1 MNENINTNAIPEEA
15 MNEYSLSAAPA
26 APAVPAAMVE
36 TDDDGASMILDL
48 TTRRTS
54 YCSLTAQT
62 EEDKAVLFNAM
73 NAPDQR
79 LKEHINEV
87 IRLKDIFVEVVYCTN
102 EETGVVSPAPRIVLI
117 DDGGVSYQ
125 CVSKGIFGAVKKLF
139 AVFLACGVE
148 TLEPDA
154 EPVVC
159 RHGRDLRY
167 HIRIA
172 PGHLANQRRDI
183 RIRSADGKRGK
194 HRIRNRRRK
203 TQEV

>member
-1 MNENINTNAIPEEA
+1 MNENVKSTAITDEE
-15 MNEYSLSAAPA
+15 MNEFALSAAPA
-26 APAVPAAMVE
+26 AAAVPAAMVE

-102 EETGVVSPAPRIVLI
+102 KETGVVSPAPRIVLI

-139 AVFLACGVE
+139 AVFGEPQTWANPIPVKVKQIVLAKDKNVLS
-148 TLEPDA
+148 LE
-154 EPVVC
+154 VVK
-159 RHGRDLRY
+159 
-167 HIRIA
+167 A
-172 PGHLANQRRDI
+172 
-183 RIRSADGKRGK
+183 
-194 HRIRNRRRK
+194 
-203 TQEV
+203 

>member
-1 MNENINTNAIPEEA
+1 MNENNVNANAIPEEA
-15 MNEYSLSAAPA
+15 MNEYSLAPSAAPA
-26 APAVPAAMVE
+26 AVPAAMVE

-62 EEDKAVLFNAM
+62 EEEKAVLFNAM

-117 DDGGVSYQ
+117 DDNGVSYQ

-139 AVFLACGVE
+139 AVYGEPQNWADPIPVKIKQIILSKDKNVLS
-148 TLEPDA
+148 LE
-154 EPVVC
+154 VVK
-159 RHGRDLRY
+159 
-167 HIRIA
+167 
-172 PGHLANQRRDI
+172 
-183 RIRSADGKRGK
+183 S
-194 HRIRNRRRK
+194 
-203 TQEV
+203 